1 MPNQPNQPM
10 KPGRPSMAGTPNTVS
25 ENVPKGSQRER
36 LLAAMTQ
43 LASSKG
49 YAETSIADLT
59 AGAGV
64 SRQTFYELFTDK
76 QDCFLAAYQQAA
88 GRVFEQIES
97 IVAAG
102 DWWET
107 PARVAEAILTQA
119 NEDPE
124 TAWLFYVESLAAT
137 RTGTGLRR
145 TLKQFESFSEA
156 FLDRAPADGLTLDV
170 PPIALLGAIRSIV
183 ASRLRTHTSDQL
195 PGLAGDLT
203 AWMRSYAAPSRRPRW
218 STGEHAALARRSS
231 QSPPAPTA
239 TRPQPLPRGRHG
251 LPRVA
256 VARNRYE
263 RIVHATAEAAQA
275 KGYLEMTVGDI
286 VVAAGIGR
294 DVFYRHFTDKQ
305 HAFAAAHQYGAQETF
320 AAFARAFFA
329 AEEWPERI
337 WNGLST
343 LTSIMSRE
351 PALAHLH
358 LVEPYAAGAQAI
370 QRSEQ
375 TIATFAVFLEEGYR
389 RRPEA
394 NELPHLCS
402 TAISHAVFETLRS
415 RIERE
420 GAGELPRHLPQ
431 LGYIA
436 IAPFTGSEAAVKLV
450 EEFAERAPVS
460 TTLAERG
467 HDSNHAVPPA

>member
-1 MPNQPNQPM
+1 MPNQPNQPV
-10 KPGRPSMAGTPNTVS
+10 KPGRPSTGRTPNTVS
-25 ENVPKGSQRER
+25 ENAPKGSQYER

-59 AGAGV
+59 ARAGV

-76 QDCFLAAYQQAA
+76 HGCFLAAYQQAA
-88 GRVFEQIES
+88 GRVLEELQRTLAIS
-97 IVAAG
+97 

-119 NEDPE
+119 DEDPE
-124 TAWLFYVESLAAT
+124 MAWLFYVESLAAT
-137 RTGTGLRR
+137 RMGTGRR
-145 TLKQFESFSEA
+145 LALEQFESISEA
-156 FLDRAPADGLTLDV
+156 FLDRAPADGFTLDV

-183 ASRLRTHTSDQL
+183 ASRLRTHTSDLL
-195 PGLAGDLT
+195 PGLAEDLA
-203 AWMRSYAAPSRRPRW
+203 AWMRSYAAPARRPRW

-239 TRPQPLPRGRHG
+239 PRPRPLPRGRHG

-256 VARNRYE
+256 VERNRYE

-337 WNGLST
+337 WNGLLT
-343 LTSIMSRE
+343 LTTIMSTE
-351 PALAHLH
+351 PALAHLQM
-358 LVEPYAAGAQAI
+358 VEPYAAGGQAI

-389 RRPEA
+389 HRPEA
-394 NELPHLCS
+394 GELPHMCS
-402 TAISHAVFETLRS
+402 TAIGHAVFETIRS

-436 IAPFTGSEAAVKLV
+436 IAPFTGPEAAVKLV
-450 EEFAERAPVS
+450 EKLAERAPVS